1 MLTRRPPTGRQHSD
15 NRCSDNHG
23 PDNPCPDYH
32 RPGRQRAGRL
42 VACLAL
48 AVLLSP
54 VSQAAI
60 QAATGAE
67 FDPLLEEHQS
77 LWLQG
82 GQPVTPPAP
91 DSDASLAADL
101 TIHAALDLP
110 EIRPLLLRYSR
121 QHPERV
127 LHYVNR
133 SALGLEAQYLQAPLT
148 PQADLMISSAMGLQ
162 YRLANQGHA
171 LALEAPNL
179 TAWPANSR
187 WRNEL
192 YAMSFEPIVMVARRD
207 ALKRLADLDGLRNP
221 LDVLRSHRDFWHLLE
236 TRREQVRGR
245 IISYDPRS
253 SGSGFTY
260 AVSDAR
266 QSPRYWTL
274 VRAMGQADARLASTT
289 GAMLEALASG
299 EVDIAYNLVGP
310 YAVTFARAHPEL
322 VVIVPEDY
330 VLIQRRL
337 AFIPQQA
344 PHPEAGEAFLD
355 WWLSLEGQQAVASDS
370 QLGAL
375 HPEVRGKGSAQHM
388 REQLGD
394 ALRPIEIGPGLLAT
408 LDRLK
413 QASFL
418 SRWVLEFEA
427 PAPVAGEA
435 NLGQGQGQ
443 TPSATPPELNQ

>member
-1 MLTRRPPTGRQHSD
+1 MLEK
-15 NRCSDNHG
+15 CS
-23 PDNPCPDYH
+23 
-32 RPGRQRAGRL
+32 RIRRQRAGRL
-42 VACLAL
+42 AAWLAL
-48 AVLLSP
+48 AILVSP
-54 VSQAAI
+54 LSQAAPE
-60 QAATGAE
+60 AT

-82 GQPVTPPAP
+82 GQPLTATMP
-91 DSDASLAADL
+91 DSDTLPAADL

-110 EIRPLLLRYSR
+110 EIRPLLLHYSR
-121 QHPERV
+121 QHPEQV

-133 SALGLEAQYLQAPLT
+133 SALGLEARYLEAPLT
-148 PQADLMISSAMGLQ
+148 PMADLMISSAMGLQ

-171 LALEAPNL
+171 LALDAPEL
-179 TAWPANSR
+179 AAWPANSR

-192 YAMSFEPIVMVARRD
+192 YAVSFEPIVMVARRD
-207 ALKRLADLDGLRNP
+207 ALERLAALDGLRNP

-236 TRREQVRGR
+236 THREPLRGR
-245 IISYDPRS
+245 IISYDPRR

-337 AFIPQQA
+337 AFVPREA
-344 PHPEAGEAFLD
+344 PHPEAGEAFLA
-355 WWLSLEGQQAVASDS
+355 WWLSLEGQRRVASDS

-375 HPEVRGKGSAQHM
+375 HPEVSGEGSARHM

-418 SRWVLEFEA
+418 SRWTLELQA
-427 PAPVAGEA
+427 PEPQAP
-435 NLGQGQGQ
+435 
-443 TPSATPPELNQ
+443 

>member
-1 MLTRRPPTGRQHSD
+1 MLARRPRTGQQRPDHHGHD
-15 NRCSDNHG
+15 N
-23 PDNPCPDYH
+23 H
-32 RPGRQRAGRL
+32 RPGRQRSGRL
-42 VACLAL
+42 TACLVL

-54 VSQAAI
+54 VSQAAT
-60 QAATGAE
+60 QAATQAA

-77 LWLQG
+77 LWLQS
-82 GQPVTPPAP
+82 GQPVTAPAP

-179 TAWPANSR
+179 AAWPANSR

-221 LDVLRSHRDFWHLLE
+221 RDVLRSHRDFWHLLE
-236 TRREQVRGR
+236 TRREQLRGR
-245 IISYDPRS
+245 IISYDPRR

-274 VRAMGQADARLASTT
+274 VRAMGQADARLVSTT

-337 AFIPQQA
+337 AFVPQQA

-355 WWLSLEGQQAVASDS
+355 WWLSLQGQQAVASDS

-375 HPEVRGKGSAQHM
+375 HPEVRGEGSAQHM

-427 PAPVAGEA
+427 PAPFAGEA
-435 NLGQGQGQ
+435 SQGQGQGQGQGQ
-443 TPSATPPELNQ
+443 TPSATQPELNQ